1 MGGGCDGSAKHKT
14 REQTARASE
23 GEHVHCDRS
32 AALNCWKPRRRRRF
46 TTRGRHTAR
55 NNLQKVWT
63 LKWKGTDVFKIPEK
77 VELNVYDA

>member
-1 MGGGCDGSAKHKT
+1 MDRRNTKHASKR
-14 REQTARASE
+14 REQVR